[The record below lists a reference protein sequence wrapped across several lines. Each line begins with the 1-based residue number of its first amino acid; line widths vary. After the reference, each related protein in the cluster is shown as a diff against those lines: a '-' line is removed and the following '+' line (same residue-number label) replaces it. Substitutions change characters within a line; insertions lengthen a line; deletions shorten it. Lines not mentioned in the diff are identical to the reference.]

1 MRSTARLLLCLT
13 LVLAAHLASWAQVNI
28 LVRGYDNNRTAANL
42 NETILTPANVGS
54 GNFGKL
60 FTVHTDGQIYAQ
72 PLYVSN
78 LPIAGGTHN
87 VLYVASMYNTIYA
100 LDADTGSVLWQRN
113 YGSPII
119 PQDVEYDQNIV
130 WTTKIGI
137 LSTPVIDPATNV
149 MYFVSGYQPADGSQ
163 QFVYYLNAVDITD
176 GLPVHGS
183 PVSISATYS
192 TPDIT
197 KPKVFNAKIQ
207 GQRPGLT
214 LSHGNV
220 YMAFGSHQDV
230 NDYNGWVMAYSAST
244 LAQVAVYCDT
254 TTGYQGGIWN
264 AGQAPAV
271 DSAGN
276 LYYSTGNGSFGPTP
290 NNLMQTGSSFVK
302 LSPTL
307 QLLDY
312 FTPYNSASLS
322 SSDMDLGS
330 AGLLLIPGTNYI
342 LGGGKQGVL
351 YLVNTNGMG
360 GFNSFRRPGS
370 AGISSSVWPGDQ
382 SHPRHA
388 GVFQQRREW
397 TQYVRVGRKR
407 RAARVPLQHHHRLCT
422 DHPVW
427 EKYDDSAGYE

>member
-1 MRSTARLLLCLT
+1 MLCLT

-78 LPIAGGTHN
+78 LAIAGGTHN

-100 LDADTGSVLWQRN
+100 LDADTGSVLWKKN

-119 PQDVEYDQNIV
+119 PQDVESDQNIV

-137 LSTPVIDPATNV
+137 LSTPVIDPAANV
-149 MYFVSGYQPADGSQ
+149 MYFVSGYQPSDGSQ
-163 QFVYYLNAVDITD
+163 EFLYYLNAVDITD

-183 PVSISATYS
+183 PVAISATYS
-192 TPDIT
+192 TPDLT
-197 KPKVFNAKIQ
+197 SPLVFNAKIQ

-220 YMAFGSHQDV
+220 YMAFGSHQDN
-230 NDYNGWVMAYSAST
+230 NDYRGWVMAYSAST
-244 LAQVAVYCDT
+244 LAQTAVFVDT

-264 AGQAPAV
+264 AGQAPVV

-276 LYYSTGNGSFGPTP
+276 LYYSTGNGSFGKTP
-290 NNLMQTGSSFVK
+290 NNLIQTGSSFIK

-330 AGLLLIPGTNYI
+330 AGLLLVPGTNYL

-351 YLVNTNGMG
+351 YLADTNGMG
-360 GFNSFRRPGS
+360 GFNS
-370 AGISSSVWPGDQ
+370 SVDQ
-382 SHPRHA
+382 VRQEFQAVYGQGTSHIHGTPVYFNSGA
-388 GVFQQRREW
+388 NGPS
-397 TQYVRVGRKR
+397 TYVWG
-407 RAARVPLQHHHRLCT
+407 
-422 DHPVW
+422 
-427 EKYDDSAGYE
+427 